1 MTREEFRKAKW
12 SYGIMVRTTYNGK
25 RLRVVSVDFENGMV
39 TVYIDRTLQLV
50 CDYNDL
56 EIVEEE

>member
-1 MTREEFRKAKW
+1 
-12 SYGIMVRTTYNGK
+12 MVRRTDNLSYK
-25 RLRVVSVDFENGMV
+25 KALLVVGVDFENGMV